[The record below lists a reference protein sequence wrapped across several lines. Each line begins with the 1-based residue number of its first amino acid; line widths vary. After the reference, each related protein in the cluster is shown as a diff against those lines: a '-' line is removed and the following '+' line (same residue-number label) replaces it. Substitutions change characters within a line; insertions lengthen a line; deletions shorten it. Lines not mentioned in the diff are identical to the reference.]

1 MAATNSSI
9 CNNNLYSSTRKHSL
23 SCHSYAPPHLMSF
36 VSFRKA
42 KLGFETKKLEWKRGR
57 REELRKWSVKCTAEG
72 IDGGMF
78 VGRKSRENGIVVSI
92 PERYK
97 VVLLL
102 ACVMCLC
109 NADRVVMSVA
119 VVPLAAKH
127 GWSSSFLGIVQVPI
141 ILIPNLLIMNIRVP
155 CPKHLVIFDRV
166 FCLCQCFV

>member
-1 MAATNSSI
+1 MAAATNSSI
-9 CNNNLYSSTRKHSL
+9 CCNNLHSSTRKYSSPS
-23 SCHSYAPPHLMSF
+23 SCHSYAPPHLSF

-42 KLGFETKKLEWKRGR
+42 KLGFETKVSTKKLEWKRGR
-57 REELRKWSVKCTAEG
+57 REEWRKWSVKCTAEG
-72 IDGGMF
+72 MDGGMF

-127 GWSSSFLGIVQVPI
+127 GWSSSFLGIVQVL
-141 ILIPNLLIMNIRVP
+141 ILYIYNHINSKSSDHEYTCSVSNTYI
-155 CPKHLVIFDRV
+155 
-166 FCLCQCFV
+166 